1 MNILCQ
7 AASSAALRSTTLN
20 KDAIHRDN
28 ADPDYENILFNTFSS
43 VAKEYIF
50 QSIQN
55 SSIRIENKS
64 SGTENG
70 TIQMLDRRSALQ
82 LCCLLLGTVFLKRI
96 LVGFE

>member
-1 MNILCQ
+1 MLF
-7 AASSAALRSTTLN
+7 TW
-20 KDAIHRDN
+20 DN

-70 TIQMLDRRSALQ
+70 TIQML
-82 LCCLLLGTVFLKRI
+82 GTVFLKRI